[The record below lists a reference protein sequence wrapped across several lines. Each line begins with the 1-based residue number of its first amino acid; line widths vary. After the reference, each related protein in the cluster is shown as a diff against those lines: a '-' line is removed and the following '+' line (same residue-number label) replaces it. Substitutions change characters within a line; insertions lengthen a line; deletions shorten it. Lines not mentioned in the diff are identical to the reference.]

1 MLNIR
6 KETPLDFNLIDEV
19 TSLAFKNHQKNQ
31 LIQALRK
38 NDAFKEELS
47 LVATE
52 NEIVIGYLLLFPTY
66 IINDYRRHSTLI
78 LASMAVMPD
87 RQKQG
92 IGAALIKEAMKQGEK
107 IGFGSIVLSENSE
120 YFFRFGFKKASRW
133 NITMPMNTSNET
145 VLAVELNRQGFS
157 QVSGTVYI
165 PEEFNSPLYE
175 NKR

>member
-1 MLNIR
+1 MLEIR
-6 KETPLDFNLIDEV
+6 KETPLDFDLITEV
-19 TSLAFKNHQKNQ
+19 NDLAFKNPQKSQ

-52 NEIVIGYLLLFPTY
+52 NETVIGYLLLFPTY
-66 IINDYRRHSTLI
+66 ITNDYRRHSTLL
-78 LASMAVMPD
+78 LASMAVLPD

-92 IGAALIKEAMKQGEK
+92 AGTALIKEAMKQGEK
-107 IGFGSIVLSENSE
+107 VGFGSIFVSENSE

-133 NITMPMNTSNET
+133 NITMPVSAPGET

-157 QVSGTVYI
+157 QVSGTISV
-165 PEEFNSPLYE
+165 PEEFNSILE
-175 NKR
+175 